1 MAFPERWKNPKPVAD
16 VLDLLE
22 AIHSAAI
29 KGQVRSIAV
38 VVVNPNLKVE
48 TASAGDD
55 DPVRRDL
62 LLSGLV
68 RSVSKLSSS
77 E

>member
-1 MAFPERWKNPKPVAD
+1 MALPERWKNPKPVPS
-16 VLDLLE
+16 VIELIE
-22 AIHSAAI
+22 AIHRAAMQ
-29 KGQVRSIAV
+29 GQVRSIAV
-38 VVVNPNLKVE
+38 VLVNPNLKVE